1 MALSLRVITCVL
13 GCTCAVAVSH
23 QEEAT
28 RCFSNDLVSL
38 VQGGVQIHRRVV
50 QLPSDPIGSTI
61 ESMGSVFGD
70 YPDVLQSATNTINI
84 EPFKGVSFALGMSLM
99 ILGDIGRDLWSKA
112 NESVDDLANTTDK
125 YVNIAINGVTDSA
138 AVNTALSN
146 AVLTIEQVTSEWS
159 DLIGGLDSV
168 VKILWNDLSVVG
180 FKDAAKTTSEKW
192 DAAIAPLQQISET
205 LLKVKQDL
213 QRGSQPWISNVDTDK
228 LLQEAL
234 DMLDQVSS
242 GFAEKKTQL
251 VLDWFQLVADT
262 VDEHAKLSLLGDR
275 ASEIP
280 EMIDAIPGFA
290 NKMLDDLAGGLS
302 AWVAKFEEEL
312 RKIKAITAK
321 AVAAEARSSA

>member
-1 MALSLRVITCVL
+1 VITCVL
-13 GCTCAVAVSH
+13 GCTCAVAVFH

-38 VQGGVQIHRRVV
+38 VQGGVQIHRHEV
-50 QLPSDPIGSTI
+50 QWPSIGSIIKTAGEVI
-61 ESMGSVFGD
+61 VDNSE
-70 YPDVLQSATNTINI
+70 VLQSATNTII
-84 EPFKGVSFALGMSLM
+84 IDPFVKAMGAFDTSLKN
-99 ILGDIGRDLWSKA
+99 LDETVQDLWSKA
-112 NESVDDLANTTDK
+112 NESADDLAKTTDK
-125 YVNIAINGVTDSA
+125 YITITINGVTDSA

-168 VKILWNDLSVVG
+168 VKILWNDLSIVG
-180 FKDAAKTTSEKW
+180 FKDVAKTTSEKW

-262 VDEHAKLSLLGDR
+262 VDEQAKLSLLGDR

-280 EMIDAIPGFA
+280 EMIDDIPGFA